1 MRTIALSFA
10 LLSLTSCIISSPA
23 KGPVEER
30 TITTSEEITGIA
42 VSGGLNVI
50 IDDAIPY
57 GQVRVLT
64 NSDIF
69 EYVEVEVIDNTLN
82 LGMKSCPICPEQ
94 LTMRIPAYNL
104 NSIAASGGSDV
115 EWNNCANETLAIA
128 ASGGTDI
135 EIKGVCTTLT
145 ATASGGADVDLD
157 ELIAEDVSVAAS
169 GGADV
174 HVHALK
180 SLIVQASGGADVEY
194 SGNPITKDINTSGGA
209 DVHADN

>member
-30 TITTSEEITGIA
+30 TITTTEEITGIA
-42 VSGGLNVI
+42 VSGGVDVI

-57 GQVRVLT
+57 GQMRIFT

-69 EYVEVEVIDNTLN
+69 EYIEVEVIDNTLN
-82 LGMKSCPICPEQ
+82 LGMKPCNISTQTLEVR
-94 LTMRIPAYNL
+94 MPAYNL
-104 NSIAASGGSDV
+104 NSISASGGSDV
-115 EWNNCANETLAIA
+115 EWSGCVAESLTIA
-128 ASGGTDI
+128 ASGGANVDI
-135 EIKGVCTTLT
+135 NGQCQQLIV
-145 ATASGGADVDLD
+145 AASGGADIDLE
-157 ELIAEDVSVAAS
+157 ELISEDVSVAAS
-169 GGADV
+169 GGADI
-174 HVHALK
+174 HVHASK

-194 SGNPITKDINTSGGA
+194 SCNPITKDINTSGGA

>member
-50 IDDAIPY
+50 IDEAIPY

-69 EYVEVEVIDNTLN
+69 EYVEVEVVDNTLN
-82 LGMKSCPICPEQ
+82 LGMKSCPIRPEQ
-94 LTMRIPAYNL
+94 LTLRIPAYNF

-128 ASGGTDI
+128 ASGGADI
-135 EIKGVCTTLT
+135 EIKGVCTTLM

-157 ELIAEDVSVAAS
+157 ELIAEVVTASAS
-169 GGADV
+169 GGADIQV
-174 HVHALK
+174 YATKQLTVN
-180 SLIVQASGGADVEY
+180 ASGGADVEY
-194 SGNPITKDINTSGGA
+194 SSNPTSTNINTSGGA
-209 DVHADN
+209 EVGRND

>member
-1 MRTIALSFA
+1 MSNGF
-10 LLSLTSCIISSPA
+10 
-23 KGPVEER
+23 
-30 TITTSEEITGIA
+30 
-42 VSGGLNVI
+42 NVI
-50 IDDAIPY
+50 IDETIPH
-57 GQVRVLT
+57 GEVRVLT
-64 NSDIF
+64 NTDIF

-82 LGMKSCPICPEQ
+82 LGMKPCNISTQTLEVR
-94 LTMRIPAYNL
+94 MPAYNL
-104 NSIAASGGSDV
+104 NSISASGGSDV

-128 ASGGTDI
+128 ASGGADVDI
-135 EIKGVCTTLT
+135 NGQCQQLIV
-145 ATASGGADVDLD
+145 AASGGADIDLE

-174 HVHALK
+174 HVHASK